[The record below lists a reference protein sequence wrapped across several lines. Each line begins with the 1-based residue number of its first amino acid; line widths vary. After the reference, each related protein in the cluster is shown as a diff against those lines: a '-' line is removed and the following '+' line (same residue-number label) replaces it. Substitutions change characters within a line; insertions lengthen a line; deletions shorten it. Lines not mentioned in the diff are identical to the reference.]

1 VGTDIVD
8 LARGGLRIE
17 EQVAPIGDGE
27 ADQRGFR
34 VAPAS
39 TDATTPRRAVRT
51 NATNSSRVINPNRSS
66 SSSEVEAEPH
76 NVAVPLPNL
85 FFSQT
90 LKRNPTTSP
99 SLSPTSSFL
108 RR

>member
-8 LARGGLRIE
+8 LARRGLRIE

-34 VAPAS
+34 VGVDCRDNA
-39 TDATTPRRAVRT
+39 RRAVRT
-51 NATNSSRVINPNRSS
+51 NATNSSRVIDPNRSS
-66 SSSEVEAEPH
+66 SSSEVQAELH
-76 NVAVPLPNL
+76 NVAVPFPNL